1 MDVQRALKLA
11 VSTGKVR
18 IGAERTKRAVKEK
31 KAKLVVVASNC
42 LKENVD
48 FVKSAHK
55 KIQVYDFNGNNI
67 ELGTACGKP
76 FPISMLAV
84 IEPGE
89 SDIMSILRGSS

>member
-1 MDVQRALKLA
+1 MDIQRALKIA
-11 VSTGKVR
+11 VSTGKVY

-42 LKENVD
+42 PKEYVD

-55 KIQVYDFNGNNI
+55 KIQIYNFEGNNTT
-67 ELGTACGKP
+67 LGTACGKP

-84 IEPGE
+84 IDSGE
-89 SDIMSILRGSS
+89 SDIMSLLRGSS

>member
-11 VSTGKVR
+11 VSTGKVC
-18 IGAERTKRAVKEK
+18 IGAERAKKAVKEK
-31 KAKLVVVASNC
+31 KAKLVVFASNC
-42 LKENVD
+42 PKENVD

-55 KIQVYDFNGNNI
+55 KIQTYDFGGNNT

-89 SDIMSILRGSS
+89 SDIMSLLRGST